1 MEVPQHQII
10 NAKKQL
16 ILYQSYEYKLTQQII
31 GQPSTEVQPVL
42 AQKHASLRPKMIQ
55 KIGIYMFKLLDT
67 GGQPEF
73 ADFLPA
79 ISSSSYFIDIC
90 FSCGLVCLDQLN
102 TINNATVM
110 KFILNYYTNLQ
121 L

>member
-16 ILYQSYEYKLTQQII
+16 ILYQSYEYKLTQQNYRPAIHRSATSF
-31 GQPSTEVQPVL
+31 GSET
-42 AQKHASLRPKMIQ
+42 SLKPK
-55 KIGIYMFKLLDT
+55 MFKLLDT

-79 ISSSSYFIDIC
+79 ISASSYFIDIC